1 MDTLQQIQK
10 GANIMA
16 KGIAKPF
23 GAHAPEGYIDHDD
36 TDLVV
41 CPNCGYELTEQEAKD
56 AVIDC
61 APIYIEDVIRMDEP
75 TTFHAICPSCTLDFD
90 LTATMRVTYST
101 AKAGE

>member
-23 GAHAPEGYIDHDD
+23 GAHAPEGYIDHND

-41 CPNCGYELTEQEAKD
+41 CPNCGYELTSEEAEAAVLDFWVCPETNAEQT
-56 AVIDC
+56 V
-61 APIYIEDVIRMDEP
+61 
-75 TTFHAICPSCTLDFD
+75 TAICPECELDFA
-90 LTATMRVTYST
+90 LTAKRSIRYST